1 MPKYLTRQ
9 EAADFL
15 TEYGAKTARSTLAKL
30 FCVGGGPACRHIG
43 SRPVYSPDDLLQ
55 WAQSRMSAPRKSSSE
70 PRRPLGADTSS
81 ADRVEA

>member
-1 MPKYLTRQ
+1 MSKFLTRQ

-15 TEYGAKTARSTLAKL
+15 TEHGVKTARSTLAKL
-30 FCVGGGPACRHIG
+30 FCAGGGPACHHIG

-70 PRRPLGADTSS
+70 PRRPVS
-81 ADRVEA
+81 ADAFQARVEA